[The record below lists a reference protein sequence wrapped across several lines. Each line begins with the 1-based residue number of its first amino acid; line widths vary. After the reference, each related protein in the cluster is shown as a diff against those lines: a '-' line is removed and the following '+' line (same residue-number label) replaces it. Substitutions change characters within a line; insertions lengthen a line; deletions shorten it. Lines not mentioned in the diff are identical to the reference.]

1 MKDFLSRIGTFLFLI
16 GIGLILLFIASDA
29 SAGITGKRAD
39 YGLLCGSVLLFMLS
53 FLFRRTG
60 PPPQAA
66 ERFRS
71 VRKIKERRE
80 AARKEKARPSQGKK

>member
-1 MKDFLSRIGTFLFLI
+1 MKDFLSRIGTFLLLI

-39 YGLLCGSVLLFMLS
+39 YGLLCGSVLLFVLGY
-53 FLFRRTG
+53 LFRRTS
-60 PPPQAA
+60 PPQQAA

-71 VRKIKERRE
+71 LRKIKERRE
-80 AARKEKARPSQGKK
+80 AAKKEKPRQENK